1 MTIAQYCQKMKVT
14 FFQLKQNE
22 QHPTQISYEIFF
34 CTVFLKFTVVFRRY
48 FGTEKKKSDKKSTTV
63 VTPPARPPAPPATG
77 PKPYKEVITSKAKS
91 KTGLFKVHQIE
102 NKFFYEIPESL
113 LGKDMLIITTIVK
126 TADGIGYGGER
137 TNTLLIYGTSPMTGP
152 IEMVAATRVVTIEGR
167 IRFAP
172 LSQMNFY
179 SIQKVGATT

>member
-1 MTIAQYCQKMKVT
+1 MNNTLPKFLTRFSFVLFFLSLLLYSGDILVQK
-14 FFQLKQNE
+14 
-22 QHPTQISYEIFF
+22 
-34 CTVFLKFTVVFRRY
+34 
-48 FGTEKKKSDKKSTTV
+48 KKKSDKKSTTV